1 MENENHEVKND
12 DNRHARKKQNFIYI
26 AVFSV
31 LLWISGLTL
40 FIIHSYFSAIKGFEG
55 ELSNFSL
62 FAHYFSLIS
71 LLAAVI
77 LFLFNLLSNRK
88 P

>member
-1 MENENHEVKND
+1 MENKNHEMKSD
-12 DNRHARKKQNFIYI
+12 DNRHIRKKQNFIYI

-40 FIIHSYFSAIKGFEG
+40 FIINSYFSTIKGFEG
-55 ELSNFSL
+55 ELSNFSP

-77 LFLFNLLSNRK
+77 LFLFNVLSNRK